1 MRIDPAW
8 KNVSLLAV
16 CQALAFS
23 GTSLIATTSAL
34 VGNALATDKGYATL
48 PLALQFFATM
58 LTTIPAS
65 HLMRRIGRR
74 QGFTIGAVVGIAG
87 ASTST
92 AAIFAGDFLLFVLG
106 SAITG
111 VFYGFVL
118 FFRFA
123 AADVAD
129 ERRRSK
135 AISLV
140 LAGGVAAAVIGPNLA
155 RLTRALFEPV
165 LFAGCYASLIVL
177 YLGVIG
183 VLRFVRIPTPTAVE
197 RRESGRPLL
206 DIASQPACLTA
217 MLCGPIA
224 YGVMSLIMTA
234 TPLAMLACNLSF
246 DDTAFV
252 IQWHVLGMYAPS
264 FVTGHLISRF
274 GVLNIMAA
282 GAALLVACV
291 GVNLAGN
298 GMVNFWSA
306 LVLLGVGWN
315 FLFIGATTLLTQSY
329 QPAERAKIQGLNDF
343 LLYGMVTVSA
353 LLSGKIQHAFGW
365 ETINL
370 GVVPFIGMAFAVSL
384 WLRTRRPAAIA

>member
-1 MRIDPAW
+1 MRIDPIW
-8 KNVSLLAV
+8 KNVSLLAI

-23 GTSLIATTSAL
+23 GSSLIATTSAL
-34 VGNALATDKGYATL
+34 VGNSLAVDKGYATL
-48 PLALQFFATM
+48 PMALQFLATM

-74 QGFTIGAVVGIAG
+74 RGFTLGALVGIGG
-87 ASTST
+87 AATST
-92 AAIFAGDFLLFVLG
+92 AAIFAADFLLFVLG

-111 VFYGFVL
+111 IFYGFVL

-135 AISLV
+135 AISFV

-155 RLTRALFEPV
+155 RLTRTLFEPV
-165 LFAGCYASLIVL
+165 LFAGCYLSLIGL
-177 YLGVIG
+177 YIAVIG
-183 VLRFVRIPTPTAVE
+183 VLTFVRIPTPTAIE
-197 RRESGRPLL
+197 RRETGRPLL
-206 DIASQPACLTA
+206 EIVGQPVCVTA

-224 YGVMSLIMTA
+224 YGVMALIMTA
-234 TPLAMLACNLSF
+234 TPLAMLACDLSF

-282 GAALLVACV
+282 GAALLAACI
-291 GVNLAGN
+291 GINLSGTAI
-298 GMVNFWSA
+298 VDFWSA
-306 LVLLGVGWN
+306 LFLLGVGWN
-315 FLFIGATTLLTQSY
+315 FLFIGSTTLLTQSY
-329 QPAERAKIQGLNDF
+329 KQAERAKIQGLNDF
-343 LLYGMVTVSA
+343 LLYGMVTFSA
-353 LLSGKIQHAFGW
+353 LMSGKIQHAFGW
-365 ETINL
+365 DIVNL
-370 GVVPFIGMAFAVSL
+370 GVAPFIACAFALSF
-384 WLRTRRPAAIA
+384 WLRARRTPAAT

>member
-1 MRIDPAW
+1 
-8 KNVSLLAV
+8 
-16 CQALAFS
+16 
-23 GTSLIATTSAL
+23 
-34 VGNALATDKGYATL
+34 
-48 PLALQFFATM
+48 M